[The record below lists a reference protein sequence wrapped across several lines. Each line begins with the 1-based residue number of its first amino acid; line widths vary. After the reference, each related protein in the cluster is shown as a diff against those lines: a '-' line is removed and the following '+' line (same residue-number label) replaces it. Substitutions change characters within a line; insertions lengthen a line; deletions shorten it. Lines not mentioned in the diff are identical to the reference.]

1 MDLSTA
7 MSSCAA
13 QLLIAVL
20 KSKKFTEEGGEL
32 AHPSFGGGQGGWQA
46 GRQKSGR
53 VASCAMQV
61 EKSVV
66 GS

>member
-1 MDLSTA
+1 

-20 KSKKFTEEGGEL
+20 KSKRSTEEGGEL
-32 AHPSFGGGQGGWQA
+32 AHPSFGGGHGREVA
-46 GRQKSGR
+46 GRQTEEWGGGK
-53 VASCAMQV
+53 QV